1 MKAEWRTW
9 TFDEAVED
17 ASGGN
22 IKTPQGEYLPKGELP
37 IVDQGEK
44 LVGGYSNELAAAC
57 RASLPVVVFG
67 DHTRRLKYVD
77 FSFGMGADGVKV
89 LSPRVGIDAKY
100 LYHYLRSLALPAA
113 GYDRHFKYL
122 KRVSIT
128 APPLPEQRR
137 IAEVLDRAETLRS
150 QRRQALAQLG
160 ALAESIFLDMFGD
173 FESNARGWPIKA
185 LEELNDTGRPIGYG
199 ILMPGPD
206 QPDGVPY
213 VRVVDMK
220 NGEINVSGVR
230 RTTLEINHQYRR
242 STLRTGDLLISIRG
256 HVGRMARVPAE
267 LDAANITQDS
277 ARIAPAGVDVTYLL
291 AALRSAASQ
300 RWMQR
305 RTRGVAVQGLNIGD
319 LRLLPVPLPPRK
331 LQEQFARRINVVDQM
346 RQIGRVQTLQ
356 LNALFASLQHRAFR
370 GEL

>member
-1 MKAEWRTW
+1 MKSGWRTL

-22 IKTPQGEYLPKGELP
+22 VKTPLGEYLGEGSLP
-37 IVDQGEK
+37 IIDQGEA
-44 LVGGYSNELAAAC
+44 LIGGYSNKRDSAC
-57 RASLPVVVFG
+57 RSPLPVIIFG

-77 FSFGMGADGVKV
+77 FPFGVGADGVKV
-89 LSPRVGIDAKY
+89 LRPREGVDAKY
-100 LYHYLRSLALPAA
+100 LYHYLRSISIIAA

-122 KRVSIT
+122 KRVSV
-128 APPLPEQRR
+128 AFPELPEQRR
-137 IAEVLDRAETLRS
+137 IAEVLDRAETLRA
-150 QRRQALAQLG
+150 QRRQALAQID

-173 FESNARGWPIKA
+173 FESNAHGWPVKT
-185 LEELNDTGRPIGYG
+185 LDEVNDTVRPIGYG

-206 QPDGVPY
+206 QPDGIPY

-230 RTTLEINHQYRR
+230 RTTPEINQQYRR
-242 STLRTGDLLISIRG
+242 STLRAGDLLISIRG
-256 HVGRMARVPAE
+256 HVGRMARVPSE

-277 ARIAPAGVDVTYLL
+277 ARIAPAGVDSTYLL
-291 AALRSAASQ
+291 AALRSDASQ

-319 LRLLPVPLPPRK
+319 LRLLPVPLPPLK
-331 LQEQFARRINVVDQM
+331 LQEQFSERIGVLNGM
-346 RQIGRVQTLQ
+346 RQFGRVQALQ
-356 LNALFASLQHRAFR
+356 LDALFASLQHRAFR